1 MPSTLINNIDLAF
14 QSVTVQWLDTLIPIA
29 QRLFILLATI
39 ELTWSGIWWALASRA
54 DEIVMVSLLRKVVT
68 LFFFYTV
75 LLLAPT
81 WMPMLIGSFAQA
93 GGLASGIGTLD
104 PGTVFSQGVQIAW
117 TMLKTTAKFFL
128 ADLIPGFLIGPPIL
142 VFLAFMV
149 ITAKMLM
156 TLVESYIVL
165 GGGVLLLGFGGSR
178 WTVGLSE
185 GYLLH
190 AVRVGIKLFVI
201 YLVIGIGMSLPETW
215 LATLETVNP
224 GDPRFFWEVMGGS
237 LIFAMIIWRVPEF
250 AASMLGARA
259 GLGMERAYEDRG

>member
-14 QSVTVQWLDTLIPIA
+14 QTATLQWLDTLIPIA

-81 WMPMLIGSFAQA
+81 WMPMLIGSFTQA

-104 PGTVFSQGVQIAW
+104 PGTVFSQGVQISW
-117 TMLKTTAKFFL
+117 LMLKTTAKFFL
-128 ADLIPGFLIGPPIL
+128 ANLIPGFLLLPPLL
-142 VFLAFMV
+142 VFFSFLV
-149 ITAKMLM
+149 ITTKMLM

-165 GGGVLLLGFGGSR
+165 GGGVLLLGFGGSLC
-178 WTVGLSE
+178 TLGLSE

-190 AVRVGIKLFVI
+190 ALRVGVKLFLFYMVVGLLTTMTNGW
-201 YLVIGIGMSLPETW
+201 YDLVRDDFL
-215 LATLETVNP
+215 LLNP
-224 GDPRFFWEVMGGS
+224 VPLFEIMGS
-237 LIFAMIIWRVPEF
+237 SFIFASLVWKIPDF
-250 AASMLGARA
+250 AAAMISHRA
-259 GLGMERAYEDRG
+259 GNLDRIYGAE